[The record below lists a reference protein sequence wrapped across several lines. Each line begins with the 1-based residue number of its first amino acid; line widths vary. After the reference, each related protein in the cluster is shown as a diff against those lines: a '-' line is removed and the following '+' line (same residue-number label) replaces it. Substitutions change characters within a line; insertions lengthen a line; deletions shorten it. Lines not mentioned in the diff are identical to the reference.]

1 MSPEILSGT
10 MDFARFVSY
19 TESDIYSVSLVLWEI
34 FACCTVNGKWY
45 RYACVCVCVVD
56 LVPIAI
62 LCMNPPTRLSENSC
76 M

>member
-19 TESDIYSVSLVLWEI
+19 AESDIYSVSLVLWEI

-45 RYACVCVCVVD
+45 RYACVCVCGRPSSHCNIVYE
-56 LVPIAI
+56 
-62 LCMNPPTRLSENSC
+62 PTHTSV
-76 M
+76 